1 MSADL
6 TRLLNSIGKR
16 VFVQYYEVFSNKSMN
31 NEEKILKLPKEYKIT
46 GSRTRVTCANRIFEL
61 GLEKEALKL
70 IVNSRTEQK
79 SIEKAKYLLRDMS

>member
-16 VFVQYYEVFSNKSMN
+16 VFVEYYEVFSNKSMN
-31 NEEKILKLPKEYKIT
+31 NEEKILKLPKKYKIT

-61 GLEKEALKL
+61 GLEKEALK
-70 IVNSRTEQK
+70 IIINSRTEQN
-79 SIEKAKYLLRDMS
+79 SIEKARYLLRKLS